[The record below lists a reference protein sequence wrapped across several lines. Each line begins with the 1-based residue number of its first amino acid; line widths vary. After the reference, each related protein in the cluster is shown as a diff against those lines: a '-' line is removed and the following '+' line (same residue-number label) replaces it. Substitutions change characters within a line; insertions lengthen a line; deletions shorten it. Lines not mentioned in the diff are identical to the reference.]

1 MTTQT
6 VPAQTAILGHIKM
19 AQQELDAAIKRAMA
33 ANSLAG
39 EVPVFQ
45 QLERIKKELTAAMQ
59 QVGKMRGLG

>member
-1 MTTQT
+1 MNTS
-6 VPAQTAILGHIKM
+6 VPAQTVILGHIKM
-19 AQQELDAAIKRAMA
+19 AQQELDAAIRKAQS

-45 QLERIKKELTAAMQ
+45 QLEKMKKELTAAMQ